1 MTTTMTD
8 TVTALLRTEGF
19 APRLTF
25 GGFAAAVR
33 LAEAVSQTISSP
45 IRRAQFVA
53 NVAAELA
60 RLDYQP
66 FEGLEDEADG
76 LTETAYDQRPTPQ
89 GSTELW
95 GSLLQ
100 GMDPA

>member
-1 MTTTMTD
+1 MTN
-8 TVTALLRTEGF
+8 TVTSLLTAEGF

-33 LAEAVSQTISSP
+33 LAEAVSQTIGSP

-53 NVAAELA
+53 DAAADLA

-66 FEGLEDEADG
+66 FEGLEDKAESLA
-76 LTETAYDQRPTPQ
+76 ETVEVQRSTPC

-100 GMDPA
+100 LVDTA

>member
-1 MTTTMTD
+1 MTN
-8 TVTALLRTEGF
+8 TVTSLLTAEGF

-33 LAEAVSQTISSP
+33 LAEAVSQTIGAP

-53 NVAAELA
+53 DAAAELA

-66 FEGLEDEADG
+66 FEGLEDKAESLA
-76 LTETAYDQRPTPQ
+76 ETVEVQRSTPC

-100 GMDPA
+100 LVDAA

>member
-1 MTTTMTD
+1 MTN
-8 TVTALLRTEGF
+8 TVTSLLTAEGF
-19 APRLTF
+19 APRLTAD
-25 GGFAAAVR
+25 GFAAAVR
-33 LAEAVSQTISSP
+33 LAEAISQTIGSP

-53 NVAAELA
+53 DAAADLA

-66 FEGLEDEADG
+66 FEGLEDKAESLA
-76 LTETAYDQRPTPQ
+76 ETAEAARPTPC

-100 GMDPA
+100 WVDPA

>member
-1 MTTTMTD
+1 MTAN
-8 TVTALLRTEGF
+8 TVTTLLTAKGF
-19 APRLTF
+19 GPRLTF
-25 GGFAAAVR
+25 GGFAAAVW
-33 LAEAVSQTISSP
+33 LAEAVTQTVSSP

-53 NVAAELA
+53 AAAEDLA

-66 FEGLEDEADG
+66 FEWLEDEAKG
-76 LTETAYDQRPTPQ
+76 LAEVAEAQRPTPC

-100 GMDPA
+100 RMGPA

>member
-1 MTTTMTD
+1 MSNAN
-8 TVTALLRTEGF
+8 TVTALLTAEGF
-19 APRLTF
+19 APRLGF

-33 LAEAVSQTISSP
+33 LAEAISQTIGSP

-53 NVAAELA
+53 DAAAELA
-60 RLDYQP
+60 RLDHHP
-66 FEGLEDEADG
+66 FEGLEDKAESLA
-76 LTETAYDQRPTPQ
+76 ETAEAARPTPC

-100 GMDPA
+100 WVEPA

>member
-1 MTTTMTD
+1 MSTAN
-8 TVTALLRTEGF
+8 TVTALLTAEGF
-19 APRLTF
+19 APRMTF
-25 GGFAAAVR
+25 GGFSAAVW
-33 LAEAVSQTISSP
+33 LAEAVSQTIVSP

-53 NVAAELA
+53 DAAADLA

-66 FEGLEDEADG
+66 FEGLEGEAES
-76 LTETAYDQRPTPQ
+76 LAETAEAQRPTPR

-100 GMDPA
+100 GVEPA

>member
-1 MTTTMTD
+1 MTY
-8 TVTALLRTEGF
+8 TVTNLLTAEGF

-25 GGFAAAVR
+25 GGFAAAVW
-33 LAEAVSQTISSP
+33 LADAVSRTIDAP

-53 NVAAELA
+53 DAAAELA
-60 RLDYQP
+60 RLDYLP
-66 FEGLEDEADG
+66 FEGLEDEAKS
-76 LTETAYDQRPTPQ
+76 LAETAEAERTTPC

-100 GMDPA
+100 WVRPA